1 MFLFVLAFT
10 VTEASQVVGTLLV
23 LSLAI
28 TPAAAAQRLSA
39 SPLVVTALSVVFAL
53 IASVGGI
60 LASLAGTTVKP
71 TVFVTSFSF
80 AIYVAAR
87 VASVDASAQDPIP
100 GRFERELSG
109 RSVRAREGGCNE
121 DGTP

>member
-1 MFLFVLAFT
+1 
-10 VTEASQVVGTLLV
+10 

-39 SPLVVTALSVVFAL
+39 SPLVVTALSIAFAV

-60 LASLAGTTVKP
+60 LASLASTTVKP

-80 AIYVAAR
+80 AIYLLAR
-87 VASVDASAQDPIP
+87 VASAT
-100 GRFERELSG
+100 R
-109 RSVRAREGGCNE
+109 GGPRRI
-121 DGTP
+121 GAHA